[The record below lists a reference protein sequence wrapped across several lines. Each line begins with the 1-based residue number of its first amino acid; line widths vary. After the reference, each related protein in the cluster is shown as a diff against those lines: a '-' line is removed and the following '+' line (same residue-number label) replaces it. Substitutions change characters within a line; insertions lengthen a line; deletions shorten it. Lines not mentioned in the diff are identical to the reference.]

1 MEKPLDVVV
10 SSGERILII
19 GENGSG
25 KTTLIKLLLGQM
37 KPSEGTIERADF
49 NSVYIDQ
56 DYSMINHS
64 LSVIQQA
71 ESFNWLPLPE
81 HEVKTILSRFLFGK
95 ETWDKS
101 CSVLSGGERMRLLLA
116 CLSITGKAPDII
128 ILDEPTNN
136 LDLQNIE
143 ILTNAIRDYKGTLL
157 VISHDD
163 VFSEEINIETR
174 ILL

>member
-81 HEVKTILSRFLFGK
+81 HEVKTILSRFCLGK
-95 ETWDKS
+95 RH
-101 CSVLSGGERMRLLLA
+101 G
-116 CLSITGKAPDII
+116 I
-128 ILDEPTNN
+128 N
-136 LDLQNIE
+136 LVV
-143 ILTNAIRDYKGTLL
+143 YL
-157 VISHDD
+157 V
-163 VFSEEINIETR
+163 VVKE
-174 ILL
+174 